1 MRPRFRFLF
10 FGLLLLSASAPAT
23 AEPSPLAYQDSYIE
37 FDEAR
42 YPIRIP
48 RGMVFEYLVQLDGPR
63 LMTFLPNADLL
74 IGSRSG
80 NLYRLAPPYTEAQS
94 LIRLSDYPHSVAF
107 RDGVLY
113 IARTSGLYRVAY
125 KPGQADI
132 DPHDVQKVIDI
143 PGGRGHN
150 SRTVRVGPDRRLYL
164 SLGITGNCSDEYL
177 HDSYPRND
185 RRGGV
190 MVLDE
195 AVDPP
200 RWRTF
205 ASGLRNPVG
214 FDWHP
219 DSGVMYA
226 SNNGPDHHGFEQ
238 PPESFARLTEGSFHG
253 MPWFQFDGERI
264 RRDDCIARKP
274 PRPIEDVPRPVATFP
289 ARNAPMGVAFLD
301 GRLASAW
308 NNDAVVALRG
318 SWAVRP
324 GPSRYGPKSTRRHPG
339 VMLVRFEAGKARQ
352 VEPLVTGFQLADGER
367 WARPVGVLQGPDGA
381 LYVTSDS
388 GHDGLYRLRRESADK

>member
-1 MRPRFRFLF
+1 MRMRFRPLIFS
-10 FGLLLLSASAPAT
+10 LLCLLASSPAAGEPAPLTYRNSHIVFA
-23 AEPSPLAYQDSYIE
+23 
-37 FDEAR
+37 EAR
-42 YPIRIP
+42 FPIRIP
-48 RGMVFEYLVQLDGPR
+48 QGMVFEYLVQLDGPR

-74 IGSRSG
+74 IGSQSG
-80 NLYRLAPPYTEAQS
+80 NIYRLVPPYTEAQS
-94 LIRLSDYPHSVAF
+94 LVLLSDYPHSVAF
-107 RDGVLY
+107 RDDVLY
-113 IARTSGLYRVAY
+113 IARTGGLYRAAY
-125 KPGQADI
+125 KPGQEKI
-132 DPHDVQKVIDI
+132 DPHNVHKVIDI
-143 PGGRGHN
+143 PGGRGHS
-150 SRTVRVGPDRRLYL
+150 SRTVRVGPDKRLYL

-177 HDSYPRND
+177 HDSYPRRD

-195 AVDPP
+195 TVDPP

-219 DSGVMYA
+219 DTGVMYA

-253 MPWFQFDGERI
+253 MPWFQYDGERI

-274 PRPIEDVPRPVATFP
+274 PRPIEDVPLPVATFP

-301 GRLASAW
+301 ARLTPAW
-308 NNDAVVALRG
+308 RNDAVVALRG

-324 GPSRYGPKSTRRHPG
+324 GPSRYGPQSTRRHPG
-339 VMLVRFEAGKARQ
+339 VMLVRFEGGKARR
-352 VEPLVTGFQLADGER
+352 VEPLISGFQLADGER

-388 GHDGLYRLRRESADK
+388 GHDGLYRLRRESADE